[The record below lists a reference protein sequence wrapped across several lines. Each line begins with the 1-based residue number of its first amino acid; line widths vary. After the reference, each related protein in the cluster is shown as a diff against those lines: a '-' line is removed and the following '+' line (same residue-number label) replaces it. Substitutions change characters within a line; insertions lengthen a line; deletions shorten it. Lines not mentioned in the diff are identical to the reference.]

1 MKPFFP
7 PRFLL
12 SIKTFKKKRVVEPAI
27 KRLNSSLSLT
37 GGLGL
42 RLLLSLLSPS
52 PTPTSVPPPNS
63 WLLLGLS
70 ARGEGLEPGS

>member
-37 GGLGL
+37 GGPGL
-42 RLLLSLLSPS
+42 RLLLSLLSP
-52 PTPTSVPPPNS
+52 PPPQHLSPNS